1 LIFQKT
7 TVEAEKDVTIT
18 EEVVAEKEEA
28 QADLEEEVQHQEV
41 VAEVSVLEKKV
52 DSEATEDL
60 LQDVK
65 VVFHLTDQLEKVDL
79 EAIEVQLQ
87 KENQV
92 LFKEKNEH
100 PDVQEE
106 ALINQQVVHLM
117 MLKQKDQEK
126 VNYFKCQK

>member
-1 LIFQKT
+1 
-7 TVEAEKDVTIT
+7 
-18 EEVVAEKEEA
+18 
-28 QADLEEEVQHQEV
+28 
-41 VAEVSVLEKKV
+41 
-52 DSEATEDL
+52 
-60 LQDVK
+60 
-65 VVFHLTDQLEKVDL
+65 VDL

-100 PDVQEE
+100 LDVQKEV
-106 ALINQQVVHLM
+106 LINQQVVHLM

>member
-1 LIFQKT
+1 
-7 TVEAEKDVTIT
+7 
-18 EEVVAEKEEA
+18 
-28 QADLEEEVQHQEV
+28 V

-65 VVFHLTDQLEKVDL
+65 VVFHQTDQLEKVDL

-100 PDVQEE
+100 LDVQKEV
-106 ALINQQVVHLM
+106 LINQQVVHLM

-126 VNYFKCQK
+126 VNYFKCPKIKNPNNNNLALLINSGF